1 MSSAWQGGRVG
12 RRPPQLQCGGC
23 TREERQQGYLG
34 KMAVVDGERPS
45 STHRPARPSACLP
58 ALHIQRK
65 ESHLPPPRL
74 PPACLAE
81 EALADPYF
89 TGLSQPS
96 REPSAQPISKLAF
109 EFERRKLVVEE
120 VRRAVH
126 AVLRCL
132 LLCMRCSLIA
142 AFLDLAPDPASCL
155 PACPCLPACRTA
167 CCTAGA

>member
-1 MSSAWQGGRVG
+1 M
-12 RRPPQLQCGGC
+12 
-23 TREERQQGYLG
+23 
-34 KMAVVDGERPS
+34 
-45 STHRPARPSACLP
+45 
-58 ALHIQRK
+58 HIQRK

-155 PACPCLPACRTA
+155 PACPCLPAVLPAVLQVRDLIYRELLEYHPQMLA
-167 CCTAGA
+167 DYLAGGHQQVRG